1 LAPLIHQMIAQQ
13 ARLTPDRVAVIF
25 RDRALTYSELIGE
38 VKNLSA
44 HLRRSGVG
52 AECVVGVCLD
62 RSIEMLV
69 AMIAVLDA
77 RGAYLPL
84 DPAFPSERLA
94 FMISD
99 SKATAVVTQGGLA
112 ARFADSQARTIVVGH
127 SEKADGLARE
137 AVGESALAEASD
149 PGAANLAYL
158 MYTSGSTGTPKGVM
172 IEHRSVTNFF
182 AGMDEVLGSEPGVW
196 LAVTSISFDI
206 SVLELLWTLARG
218 YIVVIQGDEEK
229 LVAGEYGIAEQMQRH
244 RVTHLQCTPTMAQL
258 LVRRPQ
264 VVESLKTLRKL
275 LIGGE
280 AFPAALADLLSH
292 TVAGDVHNMYGPT
305 ETTIWST
312 SSRVSSGEAVTIG
325 QPIVNTQV
333 YIVDENGRECARGE
347 IGEIYI
353 GGQGVARGYWQRPE
367 LTAERFVTIDF
378 GAAPARMYRTGDLGR
393 YRPGGAIE
401 FLGRVDHQ
409 IKFRGYRVELG
420 EIETILGEHQAV
432 AQAVVSAYE
441 HAGSWQLAAYV
452 VLEDGH
458 SISADELRTLADR
471 KLPAYMVPAIFVF
484 LAELPVTPN
493 GKIDRKALPPPARP
507 SAADDP
513 GAIAPTTIIEKKIA
527 AVLSEA
533 LGVAA
538 VGLKQNFFEM
548 GATSLIVA
556 EAAITLREILDQPV
570 KITDLFANPTVSA
583 LASFLESHD
592 TTMTISERGTERGVA
607 RRAALARRRRVAEAA
622 KD

>member
-1 LAPLIHQMIAQQ
+1 MESDLAPLIHEIIARQ
-13 ARLTPDRVAVIF
+13 ACLTPNRAAMIF

-44 HLRRSGVG
+44 RLRRHGVG
-52 AECVVGVCLD
+52 AERVVGVCLD

-77 RGAYLPL
+77 GGAYLPL
-84 DPAFPSERLA
+84 DPAFPSERVA
-94 FMISD
+94 FMIDD
-99 SKATAVVTQGGLA
+99 SAATAVVTQAGLA
-112 ARFADSQARTIVVGH
+112 ARFADSRVRTIVVDQ
-127 SEKADGLARE
+127 AQE
-137 AVGESALAEASD
+137 AGGESALAEASH
-149 PGAANLAYL
+149 PGAATLAYL

-172 IEHRSVTNFF
+172 IEHRNVTNFF

-218 YIVVIQGDEEK
+218 YTVVIQSDEEK

-280 AFPAALADLLSH
+280 AFPAALAHLLSR

-333 YIVDENGRECARGE
+333 RIVDENGRESQRGD

-353 GGQGVARGYWQRPE
+353 GGNGVARGYWQRPE
-367 LTAERFVTIDF
+367 LTAERFVTVNF
-378 GAAPARMYRTGDLGR
+378 GGAPARMYRTGDLGR
-393 YRPGGAIE
+393 YRPDGAIE

-409 IKFRGYRVELG
+409 IKLRGYRIELR
-420 EIETILGEHQAV
+420 EIETILGEHPAV
-432 AQAVVSAYE
+432 AQVVVSAYE
-441 HAGSWQLAAYV
+441 HAGSGQLAAYI

-458 SISADELRTLADR
+458 SISADELRTLAGR
-471 KLPAYMVPAIFVF
+471 KLPAYMVPAKYVF
-484 LAELPVTPN
+484 LRALPVTPN
-493 GKIDRKALPPPARP
+493 GKIDRKALPPPSP
-507 SAADDP
+507 PVPADDP
-513 GAIAPTTIIEKKIA
+513 RAIAPATIIEKKIA

-556 EAAITLREILDQPV
+556 ETAATLGEILNQPL

-583 LASFLESHD
+583 LASFLESRD
-592 TTMTISERGTERGVA
+592 LMATTSERGTERGTA
-607 RRAALARRRRVAEAA
+607 RRAALARRRRMAETA
-622 KD
+622 KDET

>member
-1 LAPLIHQMIAQQ
+1 LTPLIHQIIEQQ
-13 ARLTPDRVAVIF
+13 ARLTPDRAAVIF
-25 RDRALTYSELIGE
+25 RDRKLTYGELIDE

-44 HLRRSGVG
+44 RLRRYGVG
-52 AECVVGVCLD
+52 AEHVVGVCID

-77 RGAYLPL
+77 GGAYLPL
-84 DPAFPSERLA
+84 DPAFPSERVT
-94 FMISD
+94 FMIGD
-99 SKATAVVTQGGLA
+99 SGATAVVTQAGLA
-112 ARFADSQARTIVVGH
+112 LRFADSKAHTIVIDQPQRVGGE
-127 SEKADGLARE
+127 SGLAE
-137 AVGESALAEASD
+137 TSEPGTAS
-149 PGAANLAYL
+149 LAYL

-172 IEHRSVTNFF
+172 IEHRNVINFF
-182 AGMDEVLGSEPGVW
+182 AGMDKVLGTAPGVW

-206 SVLELLWTLARG
+206 SVLELLWTLTRG
-218 YIVVIQGDEEK
+218 YTIVIQGDEEK

-264 VVESLKTLRKL
+264 VVQALKTLRAL

-292 TVAGDVHNMYGPT
+292 TVAGNVHNMYGPT

-333 YIVDENGRECARGE
+333 HIVDENGRECPAGE

-353 GGQGVARGYWQRPE
+353 GGDGVARGYRQRPE
-367 LTAERFVTIDF
+367 LTAERFVTVDF
-378 GAAPARMYRTGDLGR
+378 SGVPARMYRTGDLGR
-393 YRPGGAIE
+393 YRPDGAIE

-409 IKFRGYRVELG
+409 IKLRGYRVELG
-420 EIETILGEHQAV
+420 EIETILEEHPAV

-441 HAGSWQLAAYV
+441 HAGGRQLAAYI
-452 VLEDGH
+452 VLEDDH
-458 SISADELRTLADR
+458 SIRADELRTLAIR
-471 KLPAYMVPAIFVF
+471 KLPEYMVPAAFIF
-484 LAELPVTPN
+484 LPELPVTPN
-493 GKIDRKALPPPARP
+493 GKIDRKALPHPAPPRP
-507 SAADDP
+507 ADDP
-513 GAIAPTTIIEKKIA
+513 GAIATATIIEKKIA
-527 AVLSEA
+527 AVLSDA

-556 EAAITLREILDQPV
+556 EAAVTLREILDQPL

-583 LASFLESHD
+583 LASFLNSRD
-592 TTMTISERGTERGVA
+592 STVNLTERGAERGSA
-607 RRAALARRRRVAEAA
+607 RRAALAQRRRRVAEAA